1 MGNNQY
7 KNETEKLERARR
19 EIKELERY
27 IEGFLTF
34 LPLPLCTVNPLG
46 IIISINRAFSDFTG
60 YGKAEIVGKEVDILF
75 SNKKEASV
83 FKEKTLKQKITKNKE
98 MILIAKNQERI
109 EAFFSASPRKDEKG
123 KIVGYFLA
131 FSGIG
136 GLKKLQAELKERVEE
151 RTKEL
156 EKRTKELEDTRRALI
171 NMLEDVEEARI
182 KAEEERSKTQAI
194 ITNFVDGLL
203 VFDKENILILANP
216 QTETFFNVKAGQII
230 GQSFAELIKISSL
243 NSLFQLLNNS
253 HSDKNTIDK
262 GIKSIFRREFNL
274 RKNLV
279 LEVSTFPILRSKE
292 RIGTSVI
299 LHDISREKLI
309 EQMKTEFVSLAA
321 HQLRTP
327 LSAIK
332 WTLRMLLDGDL
343 GEITREQENFLQKT
357 YQSNE
362 RMIHLINDLLNVTRI
377 EEGRYLFKPTLAQIE
392 DIMNPII
399 KSYREEMKRKKI
411 TFILKK
417 PKTRLPQVKIDKEK
431 MGLAIENFI
440 DNALKYTFP
449 GGQVTVALK
458 CGKKEIEF
466 SVKDTGVGIP
476 KDQQDRIFT
485 KFFRGANVIRMET
498 EGSGLGLFIAKNII
512 EAHGGT
518 IWFESKEGKGST
530 FRFTL
535 PIEKIHSFSRS
546 T

>member
-1 MGNNQY
+1 MENNKY
-7 KNETEKLERARR
+7 KNETEKLEKARQ

-27 IEGFLTF
+27 IEDFLAF
-34 LPLPLCTVNPLG
+34 LPLPLCVINPPG

-60 YGKAEIVGKEVDILF
+60 YSKTEIVGEEVDILF
-75 SNKKEASV
+75 PNKKEASV
-83 FKEKTLKQKITKNKE
+83 LKEKILKQKIIKNQE
-98 MILIAKNQERI
+98 MILIAKNKEKI
-109 EAFFSASPRKDEKG
+109 EAFLSASPRKDEKSE
-123 KIVGYFLA
+123 IIGYFLA

-136 GLKKLQAELKERVEE
+136 GLKKLQTELEERVEE

-156 EKRTKELEDTRRALI
+156 EKRTKELENTRRALI

-203 VFDKENILILANP
+203 VFDKENILISANP
-216 QTETFFNVKAGQII
+216 QVEIFFKIKAGQII
-230 GQSFAELIKISSL
+230 GQSFAELTKASNL

-253 HSDKNTIDK
+253 PSDKSIIDK

-279 LEVSTFPILRSKE
+279 LEVSTFPILRNKE

-299 LHDISREKLI
+299 LHDISREKFI

-332 WTLRMLLDGDL
+332 WTLRMILDGDL
-343 GEITREQENFLQKT
+343 GEITREQEDFLQKT

-377 EEGRYLFKPTLAQIE
+377 EEGRYLFKPALAQIE
-392 DIMNPII
+392 DVINPII

-411 TFILKK
+411 TFTFKK
-417 PKTRLPQVKIDKEK
+417 PKTRLSKVKIDKEK
-431 MGLAIENFI
+431 IGLAIENFI

-449 GGQVTVALK
+449 GGQVTVTLK

-518 IWFESKEGKGST
+518 IWFESKEGRGST

-535 PIEKIHSFSRS
+535 PIEKTHSSNRS